1 MLLAC
6 LVVLLTAAA
15 VLLMAMPFV
24 LVRYS
29 RQHQDAPVRQI
40 LPETRGPG

>member
-1 MLLAC
+1 VLLAC

-29 RQHQDAPVRQI
+29 ARRRT
-40 LPETRGPG
+40 E

>member
-1 MLLAC
+1 VLLAC
-6 LVVLLTAAA
+6 LVVLLAAAA

-29 RQHQDAPVRQI
+29 RQHQDTPVRQL
-40 LPETRGPG
+40 LPETPGPG